1 MSESPHEVDPTVPI
15 LQIRKQRLSGEMCHT
30 CAPPAKG
37 SQARLSSPG
46 RRAWS
51 YLRRRRLKGRQISR
65 QTPAVGRTPGG
76 FEPGRSRAGRAGASS
91 ASRRPAPSLQTRPSP
106 TGLPRPA
113 QTQHAPPGTTTPVS
127 LRGSGARPDAPRRSP
142 APPKTSALP
151 RQSARF
157 EVREPCGNRLPPS
170 PPAKHQHLPGVA
182 FGPTPGSRKDGH
194 KNWRLE
200 GPRHAFPVL
209 TSAGSDLR
217 SPVPF
222 PFCTRGRPG
231 PGTPGESTT
240 TMAAA
245 TLLRAT
251 PLLSG
256 LGTGPTPLLQGLLRP
271 LKAPALPR
279 LCRGLAVEAK
289 KTYVRDKPHVNV
301 GTIGHVDHGKTT
313 LTAAITKI
321 LAEGGGAKFKKYEE
335 IDNAPEERARGITIN
350 AAHVEYSTAARHY
363 AHTDCPGHADYVKN
377 MITGTAP
384 LDGCILVVA
393 ANDGPMPQT
402 REHLLLARQIGVE
415 HVVVYINKADAVQD
429 SEMVELVE
437 LEIRE
442 LLTEFGYKGEETPVI
457 IGSALC
463 ALEQRDPELGLKSV
477 QKLLDAVDTYIPVP
491 TRDLEKPFLLPVESV
506 YSIPGRGTV
515 VTGTL
520 ERGILKKGDEC
531 EFLGHSKNI
540 RTVVTGIEMFHKS
553 LERAEAGDNLGALV
567 RGLKRED
574 LRRGLV
580 MAKPGT
586 IQPHQ
591 KVEAQVYI
599 LSKEEGGRHKPFV
612 SHFMPVMF
620 SLTWDMA
627 CRVILPPGKELA
639 MPGEDLKL
647 SLILRQPMILEK
659 GQRFTLRDG
668 NRTIGTG
675 LVTETSALTEE
686 DKNIKWS

>member
-1 MSESPHEVDPTVPI
+1 
-15 LQIRKQRLSGEMCHT
+15 
-30 CAPPAKG
+30 
-37 SQARLSSPG
+37 
-46 RRAWS
+46 
-51 YLRRRRLKGRQISR
+51 
-65 QTPAVGRTPGG
+65 
-76 FEPGRSRAGRAGASS
+76 
-91 ASRRPAPSLQTRPSP
+91 
-106 TGLPRPA
+106 
-113 QTQHAPPGTTTPVS
+113 
-127 LRGSGARPDAPRRSP
+127 
-142 APPKTSALP
+142 
-151 RQSARF
+151 
-157 EVREPCGNRLPPS
+157 
-170 PPAKHQHLPGVA
+170 
-182 FGPTPGSRKDGH
+182 
-194 KNWRLE
+194 
-200 GPRHAFPVL
+200 
-209 TSAGSDLR
+209 
-217 SPVPF
+217 
-222 PFCTRGRPG
+222 
-231 PGTPGESTT
+231 
-240 TMAAA
+240 MAAT
-245 TLLRAT
+245 TLLRA
-251 PLLSG
+251 PLFSG
-256 LGTGPTPLLQGLLRP
+256 LGAGPAPVLQGLLRP
-271 LKAPALPR
+271 LKAPALSH

-402 REHLLLARQIGVE
+402 REHLLLAKQIGVE
-415 HVVVYINKADAVQD
+415 HVVVYVNKADAVQD

-463 ALEQRDPELGLKSV
+463 ALEQRDPELGVKSV

-491 TRDLEKPFLLPVESV
+491 TRDLEKPFLLPIESV
-506 YSIPGRGTV
+506 YSIPGRG
-515 VTGTL
+515 
-520 ERGILKKGDEC
+520 
-531 EFLGHSKNI
+531 
-540 RTVVTGIEMFHKS
+540 TVVTGIEMFHKS

-580 MAKPGT
+580 MAKPGS
-586 IQPHQ
+586 IQPNQ

-675 LVTETSALTEE
+675 LVTDTPAMTEE

>member
-1 MSESPHEVDPTVPI
+1 MKNFVMHKWGDPEWPPSSPEECPVKQKRYLRDVPGLTLDALKGEVISVPRSRRRRSWKLAFSQAVSRLGGRGPEVWSEPCLS
-15 LQIRKQRLSGEMCHT
+15 LQIRSLAER
-30 CAPPAKG
+30 CA
-37 SQARLSSPG
+37 L
-46 RRAWS
+46 
-51 YLRRRRLKGRQISR
+51 
-65 QTPAVGRTPGG
+65 
-76 FEPGRSRAGRAGASS
+76 
-91 ASRRPAPSLQTRPSP
+91 
-106 TGLPRPA
+106 
-113 QTQHAPPGTTTPVS
+113 
-127 LRGSGARPDAPRRSP
+127 
-142 APPKTSALP
+142 
-151 RQSARF
+151 
-157 EVREPCGNRLPPS
+157 
-170 PPAKHQHLPGVA
+170 
-182 FGPTPGSRKDGH
+182 
-194 KNWRLE
+194 
-200 GPRHAFPVL
+200 FPLV
-209 TSAGSDLR
+209 
-217 SPVPF
+217 
-222 PFCTRGRPG
+222 
-231 PGTPGESTT
+231 
-240 TMAAA
+240 
-245 TLLRAT
+245 
-251 PLLSG
+251 
-256 LGTGPTPLLQGLLRP
+256 
-271 LKAPALPR
+271 
-279 LCRGLAVEAK
+279 
-289 KTYVRDKPHVNV
+289 
-301 GTIGHVDHGKTT
+301 
-313 LTAAITKI
+313 

-350 AAHVEYSTAARHY
+350 AAHVEYSTANRHY

-402 REHLLLARQIGVE
+402 REHLLLAKQIGVE
-415 HVVVYINKADAVQD
+415 HVVVYVNKADAVQD

-442 LLTEFGYKGEETPVI
+442 LLTEFGYKGEETPI
-457 IGSALC
+457 IVGSALC

-580 MAKPGT
+580 MAKPGS
-586 IQPHQ
+586 IQTHQ

-627 CRVILPPGKELA
+627 CRIILPQGKELA

-647 SLILRQPMILEK
+647 TLILRQPMILEK

-675 LVTETSALTEE
+675 LVTDTPAMTEE

>member
-1 MSESPHEVDPTVPI
+1 MARHRTPRLPPPPLPPLPHLPPRGARGRAMAAHIIVRARAGTHAVLRSCRSSQLIQSFPKPTLLLDP
-15 LQIRKQRLSGEMCHT
+15 
-30 CAPPAKG
+30 
-37 SQARLSSPG
+37 RLSS
-46 RRAWS
+46 
-51 YLRRRRLKGRQISR
+51 
-65 QTPAVGRTPGG
+65 
-76 FEPGRSRAGRAGASS
+76 
-91 ASRRPAPSLQTRPSP
+91 
-106 TGLPRPA
+106 
-113 QTQHAPPGTTTPVS
+113 TQ
-127 LRGSGARPDAPRRSP
+127 
-142 APPKTSALP
+142 
-151 RQSARF
+151 
-157 EVREPCGNRLPPS
+157 
-170 PPAKHQHLPGVA
+170 
-182 FGPTPGSRKDGH
+182 
-194 KNWRLE
+194 
-200 GPRHAFPVL
+200 
-209 TSAGSDLR
+209 
-217 SPVPF
+217 
-222 PFCTRGRPG
+222 
-231 PGTPGESTT
+231 
-240 TMAAA
+240 
-245 TLLRAT
+245 TLL
-251 PLLSG
+251 LS
-256 LGTGPTPLLQGLLRP
+256 
-271 LKAPALPR
+271 
-279 LCRGLAVEAK
+279 RGFAVEAK
-289 KTYVRDKPHVNV
+289 KTYVRDKPHVNI

-321 LAEGGGAKFKKYEE
+321 LSEGGGAKFKKYEE

-402 REHLLLARQIGVE
+402 REHLLLAKQIGVQ
-415 HVVVYINKADAVQD
+415 HVVVFVNKADAVQD

-442 LLTEFGYKGEETPVI
+442 LLTEFGYNGEKTPVV

-463 ALEQRDPELGLKSV
+463 ALENREPELGVNSV
-477 QKLLDAVDTYIPVP
+477 LKLLDAVDTHIPVP
-491 TRDLEKPFLLPVESV
+491 TRDLDKPFLLPLESV

-520 ERGILKKGDEC
+520 ERGTLKKGDDC
-531 EFLGHSKNI
+531 EFLGHGKNL
-540 RTVVTGIEMFHKS
+540 RSVVTGIEMFHKS
-553 LERAEAGDNLGALV
+553 LDRAEAGDNLGALV

-580 MAKPGT
+580 MAKPGS

-591 KVEAQVYI
+591 KVEAQVYV

-627 CRVILPPGKELA
+627 CRVILPPQKEMA
-639 MPGEDLKL
+639 MPGEDV
-647 SLILRQPMILEK
+647 SLTLVLRQPMILEK

-675 LVTETSALTEE
+675 LVTGTPALTEE
-686 DKNIKWS
+686 DKLYKWG